1 MADIAE
7 AAEKKLKSRIRKLK
21 KCNKDEEEKEK
32 FFNQL
37 GLSFTISLPTKNPEK
52 QEDFIMLYTSPD
64 GSIVHAEY
72 AYSEGEEFTQ
82 MDISEK
88 DLKVMDQTAAT
99 LCKDNHMEIIV
110 FNMNEDGNILR
121 AAMGEK
127 IGTFIEN

>member
-1 MADIAE
+1 MFNLIFIRLIYFKNYDYFGDTMADIAE

-52 QEDFIMLYTSPD
+52 QEDFVMLYTSPD
-64 GSIVHAEY
+64 GNIVHAEY

-88 DLKVMDQTAAT
+88 DLKV
-99 LCKDNHMEIIV
+99 IIES
-110 FNMNEDGNILR
+110 FSDFELSLLD
-121 AAMGEK
+121 
-127 IGTFIEN
+127 

>member
-37 GLSFTISLPTKNPEK
+37 GLSFTISLPTKK
-52 QEDFIMLYTSPD
+52 QEDFVMLYTSPD
-64 GSIVHAEY
+64 GNIVHAEY

-88 DLKVMDQTAAT
+88 DLKV
-99 LCKDNHMEIIV
+99 IIES
-110 FNMNEDGNILR
+110 FSDFELSLLD
-121 AAMGEK
+121 
-127 IGTFIEN
+127 